1 MLQVRGA
8 AAATAE
14 REARALAALERSGAE
29 RNAAAAARERLLQER
44 EDAVS
49 CTMHGWQQSSMP
61 AVPWL
66 YTWQHQT
73 IMWLLALPAVC
84 RKWHLAKTKNSRAY
98 KASHIPRAWSAA

>member
-44 EDAVS
+44 EEAVS
-49 CTMHGWQQSSMP
+49 CTRVCQQGSMCWHAAAAAEAVTAASSTVVQNSTP
-61 AVPWL
+61 TASCGADRPSCCVD
-66 YTWQHQT
+66 
-73 IMWLLALPAVC
+73 LADC
-84 RKWHLAKTKNSRAY
+84 
-98 KASHIPRAWSAA
+98 